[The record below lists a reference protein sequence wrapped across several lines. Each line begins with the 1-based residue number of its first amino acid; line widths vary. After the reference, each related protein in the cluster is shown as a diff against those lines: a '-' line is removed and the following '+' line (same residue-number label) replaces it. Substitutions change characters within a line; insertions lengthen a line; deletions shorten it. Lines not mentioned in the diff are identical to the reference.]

1 MVYDVVGVT
10 IWTDDLDKLRRFYR
24 DILHLPVH
32 SDHGDFLAFA
42 WRDLRLNIG
51 SHQLVNGPT
60 SDPHRVMINFG
71 VNDIQEEYLRLISE
85 GVQFIRKPEQEKW
98 GGWVA
103 TFKDPDQNIL
113 QLLQFVNPQDV

>member
-1 MVYDVVGVT
+1 MVYNVVGVT

-42 WRDLRLNIG
+42 WGDMRFNIG

-60 SDPHRVMINFG
+60 NDPHRVMINFG
-71 VNDIQEEYLRLISE
+71 VNDIQKEYLRLINE

-113 QLLQFVNPQDV
+113 QLLQFVNPRDI